1 MNNKINVATAPK
13 TSTFQIRINP
23 QVKEEAECIFAKC
36 GLTLTEAINVFL
48 QQSINVEGLPFLI
61 VNNGKDVLKEQAI
74 AYLMSEI
81 KNGEDSVVSGNSWIS
96 EEDVMKEFVVKKWK

>member
-1 MNNKINVATAPK
+1 MDNKINVATAPK

-23 QVKEEAECIFAKC
+23 QVKEEAEYIFAKC

-81 KNGEDSVVSGNSWIS
+81 KKGEDSVSSENSWVS
-96 EEDVMKEFVVKKWK
+96 EEDVMKEFGVKLE